1 MGPQVWRQ
9 LNWNRW
15 WVERERAMTPD
26 TDPTLPFALLG
37 EEGWRTMD
45 PFLPIEV
52 PPLIILAP

>member
-1 MGPQVWRQ
+1 MRRQ